1 MNQRIL
7 EELAHQ
13 HLIDLQGRTA
23 DRNRGPRA
31 SAVDLRGQ
39 RAAAATARTLQSSLR
54 ERTGWTLVDLGL
66 KLAAG
71 SRAGR
76 VRQSPPDRILT
87 RFALRTGSA
96 DGLARQPATRR

>member
-1 MNQRIL
+1 MNQRLL

-31 SAVDLRGQ
+31 STVDLRGQ
-39 RAAAATARTLQSSLR
+39 RAAAATARTRSSLR

-71 SRAGR
+71 SRPGASA
-76 VRQSPPDRILT
+76 SPRP
-87 RFALRTGSA
+87 TGY
-96 DGLARQPATRR
+96 